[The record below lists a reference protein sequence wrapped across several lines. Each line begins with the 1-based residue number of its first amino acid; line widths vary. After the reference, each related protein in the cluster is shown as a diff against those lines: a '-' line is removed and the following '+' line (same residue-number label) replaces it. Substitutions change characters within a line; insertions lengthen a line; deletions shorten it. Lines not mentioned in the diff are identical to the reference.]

1 MALDLERVWTAWRGE
16 PAHRAVEETARELG
30 QPVWIVGGAVRDAL
44 LGLPVGDWDL
54 AVPEAPAFARAL
66 AQALGVHLTVLHEDL
81 PTYRLVL
88 KADDQPPRQLD
99 LVQLR
104 AATIEDD
111 LLSRDLSIN
120 ALAADLLTHDLLDPS
135 GGLSDLQHGRVRALG
150 LANLQADPLRC
161 LRVYR
166 FHSQFG
172 FVVDGQTR
180 NWVRQVSLTV
190 GKTAGERIGEELL
203 KTLEP
208 PRAAQTVRMMDEDGL
223 LSRIFPEIEP
233 TRGVEQGGYHHLD
246 VWGHTLEVAAELEQI
261 LLKPGRFLPRNV
273 APVEEYLSQRHRR
286 PILLLTA
293 LLHDLAKP
301 PCRKRDERGWWR
313 FFDHDIEGAR
323 IAGHIARRLA
333 LRREHALL
341 VRALIRNHLR
351 PLQLANLQLPQDGRE
366 PKPITMS
373 ALRRLFRDAH
383 PDGIGLLL
391 LALSDARGCRGPSTR
406 PGYHQELA
414 MVVDEMLA
422 RFLEY
427 REQRATTPL
436 LSGSDLIEAGYT
448 PGERFGVVLAEVE
461 DAYADGVVHT
471 KGEALELAAELFRR
485 LQSEQEDADA
495 SVAKLTS

>member
-1 MALDLERVWTAWRGE
+1 VELERVWTAWRGE
-16 PAHRAVEETARELG
+16 PAHRVVEETARQLG

-54 AVPEAPAFARAL
+54 VVPDAPVFAQAL
-66 AQALGVHLTVLHEDL
+66 ANALGVHLTVLHEDL

-88 KADDQPPRQLD
+88 QADGQPARQLD
-99 LVQLR
+99 LVHLR

-111 LLSRDLSIN
+111 LLARDLSIN
-120 ALAADLLTHDLLDPS
+120 ALAADLLTHEFHDPS
-135 GGLSDLQHGRVRALG
+135 GGLTDLQHGRIRALS

-172 FVVDGQTR
+172 FEVDEQTR
-180 NWVRQVSLTV
+180 SWVRRVPLTL
-190 GKTAGERIGEELL
+190 GETAGERIGEELL

-208 PRAAQTVRMMDEDGL
+208 PRAAETLRMMDEDGL
-223 LSRIFPEIEP
+223 LSRIFPEIDP

-246 VWGHTLEVAAELEQI
+246 VWGHTLEVVAELEQI
-261 LLKPGRFLPRNV
+261 LLKPGEFLPRNER
-273 APVEEYLSQRHRR
+273 PIDEYLSQRHRR

-323 IAGHIARRLA
+323 IAGHIARGLA
-333 LRREHALL
+333 LRREHTLL
-341 VRALIRNHLR
+341 LRALIRNHLR

-406 PGYHQELA
+406 PGYHEKLA
-414 MVVDEMLA
+414 VVVDEMLA

-427 REQRATTPL
+427 REQRAATPL
-436 LSGSDLIEAGYT
+436 LAGNDLIEAGYA
-448 PGERFGVVLAEVE
+448 PGRRFGTVLAEVE

-471 KGEALELAAELFRR
+471 KAEALELAAELFRR
-485 LQSEQEDADA
+485 LQSEQEDEGVL
-495 SVAKLTS
+495 VAK

>member
-1 MALDLERVWTAWRGE
+1 VDLERVWKAWQAQ
-16 PAHRAVEETARELG
+16 PAHRAVEETARALG
-30 QPVWIVGGAVRDAL
+30 RPVWIVGGAVRDAL
-44 LGLPVGDWDL
+44 LGLPVTDWDL
-54 AVPEAPAFARAL
+54 AVPDAPAFAQAL
-66 AQALGVHLTVLHEDL
+66 AEALGVHLTVLHEDL

-88 KADDQPPRQLD
+88 KDQCSPQPPCQLD

-111 LLSRDLSIN
+111 LLARDFTLN
-120 ALAADLLTHDLLDPS
+120 ALAADVLNHAFLDPS
-135 GGLSDLQHGRVRALG
+135 DGLADLQHGLIRAIG

-172 FVVDGQTR
+172 FAVDEQTR
-180 NWVRQVSLTV
+180 RWVREVPLRI
-190 GKTAGERIGEELL
+190 GNTAGERIGEELL
-203 KTLEP
+203 KALEP
-208 PRAAQTVRMMDEDGL
+208 PRAAETLRMMDEDRL

-246 VWGHTLEVAAELEQI
+246 VWGHTLEVVAELEQI
-261 LLKPGRFLPRNV
+261 LLTPGRFLPRNEH
-273 APVEEYLSQRHRR
+273 AIQEYLDQHHRR

-323 IAGHIARRLA
+323 IAGHIAHRLA
-333 LRREHALL
+333 LRREHATLL
-341 VRALIRNHLR
+341 RTLIRNHLR
-351 PLQLANLQLPQDGRE
+351 PLQLANQELPQDGRE
-366 PKPITMS
+366 AQPITMS

-406 PGYHQELA
+406 PGYHEELA
-414 MVVDEMLA
+414 VVVDDMLA

-427 REQRATTPL
+427 REQRAAKPL
-436 LSGSDLIEAGYT
+436 LTGNDLIEAGYE
-448 PGERFGVVLAEVE
+448 PGECFGTVLAEVE
-461 DAYADGVVHT
+461 DAYADGVVYT
-471 KGEALELAAELFRR
+471 RAEALQLAAGLFER
-485 LQSEQEDADA
+485 LEREQEDGSAPA
-495 SVAKLTS
+495 AK